1 MGLRINIT
9 HWNAKGN
16 VSHTREHV
24 QKEDTD
30 LKAIFLSDVY
40 SICKSKYA
48 YIQSHK
54 YASFIQRKV

>member
-40 SICKSKYA
+40 YVNQKYA